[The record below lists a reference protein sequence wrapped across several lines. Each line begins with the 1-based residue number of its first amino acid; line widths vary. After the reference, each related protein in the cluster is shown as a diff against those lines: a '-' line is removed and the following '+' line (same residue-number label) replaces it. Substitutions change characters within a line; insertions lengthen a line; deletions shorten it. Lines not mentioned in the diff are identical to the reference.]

1 MNFEQKMDQ
10 VVETIFQTMNEL
22 DLLDDED
29 FSVSLAAFR
38 IVASMAMS
46 EGWELDDLKQ
56 HLDEEWQLSQEL
68 AEDYRKTLN

>member
-1 MNFEQKMDQ
+1 MNFEQKRDR

-56 HLDEEWQLSQEL
+56 HLEEEWQLSQEL

>member
-1 MNFEQKMDQ
+1 MNFEQKMDR

-56 HLDEEWQLSQEL
+56 HLEEEWQLSQEL

>member
-1 MNFEQKMDQ
+1 MNFEQKMDR

-38 IVASMAMS
+38 IVASMTMS

>member
-1 MNFEQKMDQ
+1 MNFEQKMDR
-10 VVETIFQTMNEL
+10 VVETLFQTMNEL

>member
-1 MNFEQKMDQ
+1 MNFEQKMDR